1 MRVQLLLI
9 SIAASLACR
18 DARPTRPDYTPT
30 YFLQAYT
37 ANAYGA
43 STTDSIA
50 CELHATWPSAET
62 IVAPWSGTVTVSAR
76 RVKRGDRLFTSP
88 VRTGSATLTLVA
100 GPGDSVRVTLTGAV
114 NIAFDGRMP
123 AASSGA
129 TGQWTCGAETT
140 FGSRAPGEA
149 RGTWYL
155 SRAYLID

>member
-9 SIAASLACR
+9 AVTASLACR

-30 YFLQAYT
+30 YLLQAYT

-100 GPGDSVRVTLTGAV
+100 GPSDSVRATLTGAV

-123 AASSGA
+123 ANSPAIGE
-129 TGQWTCGAETT
+129 WTCGAETT
-140 FGSRAPGEA
+140 FGSRAAGEA

-155 SRAYLID
+155 SRLYLID